1 MNKGKILVTGGAG
14 YIGSHTAVELSSKG
28 YEVYIA
34 DNFSNAHPEVL
45 DAITTITGKK
55 PECISID
62 LCDADLTAK
71 MFREHRFDAVIH
83 FAAKKLV
90 GESVLHPL
98 LYYKNNL
105 QSLMNVASAAIETGC
120 NNFVFS
126 SSCTVYGQP
135 DELPVRE
142 NSPLK
147 KAESPYGSTK
157 KIAEDI
163 LSDLSKVTLLK
174 TITLRYFN
182 PVGAHESALIGEYPL
197 GTPSN
202 LMPIITQC
210 AIGKRS
216 SFQVFGNDYS
226 TPDGS
231 CIRDYIH
238 VTDIAIA
245 HVVAIERLLN
255 KSGLSSFEV
264 FNLGTGNGI
273 SVFEIINSFEKVNK
287 IKLKFTVAPRRIGDV
302 EQVWADTSLANK
314 VLGWKA
320 ARNLDEM
327 VASAWAWEK
336 MLHEKEIKH
345 VNPLG

>member
-14 YIGSHTAVELSSKG
+14 FIGSHTAVELSSKG
-28 YEVYIA
+28 FEVCIA
-34 DNFSNAHPEVL
+34 DNFSNARPEVL
-45 DAITTITGKK
+45 DAITAITGKK

-62 LCDADLTAK
+62 LCDTDLTAK
-71 MFREHRFDAVIH
+71 MFREHRFDAIIH

-90 GESVLHPL
+90 GESVLNPMM
-98 LYYKNNL
+98 YYKNNL
-105 QSLMNVASAAIETGC
+105 LSLMNVVGAAIETGC

-147 KAESPYGSTK
+147 KAESPYGNTK

-163 LSDLSKVTLLK
+163 LSDVSKVTPFR
-174 TITLRYFN
+174 TIALRYFN
-182 PVGAHESALIGEYPL
+182 PVGAHASALIGEYPL

-210 AIGKRS
+210 AIGKRP
-216 SFQVFGNDYS
+216 SFQVFGNDYN

-238 VTDIAIA
+238 VTDLAIA

-255 KSGLSSFEV
+255 KSALTAFEV
-264 FNLGTGNGI
+264 FNLGTGNGV
-273 SVFEIINSFEKVNK
+273 SVFEIINSFEKVNN
-287 IKLKFTVAPRRIGDV
+287 IKLNFNVAPRRSGDV

-320 ARNLDEM
+320 THNLDQM

-336 MLHEKEIKH
+336 MLHQKEIKH
-345 VNPLG
+345 VNP